1 MAVLAG
7 HHLLGADAGVDGQ
20 PHGLDGAQQGGA
32 TALVDLDG
40 HQARGELDDAGGEA
54 EPLEGAGRLQ
64 PEQTAADDRA
74 VAAALGVL
82 LDGEEVLD
90 GAVDETARG
99 VLARDGRH
107 EREAAGGQDQD
118 VVREHLPGPGGDRA
132 GGPVDALGG
141 VVEVEG
147 DAVLL
152 HEPGGRHGQVLGG
165 AAGEVRGQVHAVVGG
180 PGLLAE
186 HGDPV
191 RGGDPA
197 LGECLEVALADHAV
211 PDEHDRG
218 QGLGHV
224 SGLRRR

>member
-1 MAVLAG
+1 M
-7 HHLLGADAGVDGQ
+7 
-20 PHGLDGAQQGGA
+20 
-32 TALVDLDG
+32 
-40 HQARGELDDAGGEA
+40 
-54 EPLEGAGRLQ
+54 
-64 PEQTAADDRA
+64 
-74 VAAALGVL
+74 
-82 LDGEEVLD
+82 
-90 GAVDETARG
+90 
-99 VLARDGRH
+99 
-107 EREAAGGQDQD
+107 
-118 VVREHLPGPGGDRA
+118 
-132 GGPVDALGG
+132 LGG

-197 LGECLEVALADHAV
+197 LGECFEVALADHAV

-224 SGLRRR
+224 NLLEWKKPASAGGVAPSDRGRATVTYRCVML